1 MDDDYKAALQNW
13 VSRMSAEERD
23 ALWRIVLR
31 YKVAHMSGAER
42 ELLSEYIKEW
52 REGNDE
58 KD

>member
-1 MDDDYKAALQNW
+1 MDDDWKAALQNW

-31 YKVAHMSGAER
+31 YKVAHMSGSER

-52 REGNDE
+52 RENNE